1 MQLCVLRLAL
11 LWYSWY
17 SGGKDSCHGGF
28 IRQQGIPSLACKHIW
43 RRKSEAPLPQGG
55 GVSWDRY
62 RYHQGPQH
70 PIKEAL

>member
-1 MQLCVLRLAL
+1 MEIENRRGRGEESL
-11 LWYSWY
+11 LPITQTY
-17 SGGKDSCHGGF
+17 SCHGGF